1 MPTVLTIKTIMFYL
15 IVLVGARERYENFKE
30 RCEKFKHLQW
40 KQDPRKNIS
49 VKEKLKLTVND
60 TFNKKKQ

>member
-40 KQDPRKNIS
+40 KQVQQKNYS
-49 VKEKLKLTVND
+49 GKKE
-60 TFNKKKQ
+60 TFIGSYWYIW